1 MRRHIVILSGLV
13 LLTMFVVNGAFA
25 TPVTIHDEFLTVS
38 DNLTL
43 FAITRIGQTDYNS
56 GNGIAGGITVQT
68 DGIG

>member
-1 MRRHIVILSGLV
+1 
-13 LLTMFVVNGAFA
+13 MFAVNGAFA